1 MTNIQPVDRALALR
15 PLVRF
20 GAVTLALSGL
30 LFLLYPAVRPWHNE
44 STVGGAIASLSSGTW
59 VAAHVFAI
67 LSLILMPLGML
78 ALCAIS
84 AGTRGGRLTFAG
96 TVIMWLGAGLTLPY
110 YGAEDFALHA
120 IARTASSGAQLDLL
134 ALVNA
139 IRFGAAAAVTFA
151 AGLALL
157 GIAGV
162 LLAISTWRT
171 AILPRFSAVPL
182 AVALVLLIPQF
193 YLPAWARIAHGILVA
208 VALLWLAWALWT
220 KAVAGASETLRAP
233 SHPTEFPSVRVVIGD
248 AR

>member
-1 MTNIQPVDRALALR
+1 MRHLGWHPQRQADLR
-15 PLVRF
+15 RH
-20 GAVTLALSGL
+20 
-30 LFLLYPAVRPWHNE
+30 RDH
-44 STVGGAIASLSSGTW
+44 
-59 VAAHVFAI
+59 VA
-67 LSLILMPLGML
+67 
-78 ALCAIS
+78 
-84 AGTRGGRLTFAG
+84 RGGSDA
-96 TVIMWLGAGLTLPY
+96 AY

-220 KAVAGASETLRAP
+220 KAVAGASETLRLRRTPRTIGAGRNRG
-233 SHPTEFPSVRVVIGD
+233 SEMRIFVLAERVLGWQLLPMLAAHGHQVVGMARHTSAEVGSNPNVELVTAD
-248 AR
+248 ALDASAVASAYAVPRQTQSSTC